1 MYPLLARSGGRIPP
15 KTDPDRDLRGAA
27 GYAASHHGKHVQS
40 SITRYILSSLFVL
53 ILLIVA

>member
-15 KTDPDRDLRGAA
+15 KTDPDRDLRGAS
-27 GYAASHHGKHVQS
+27 GYAAGHHGKHMQL

-53 ILLIVA
+53 VLLVVA